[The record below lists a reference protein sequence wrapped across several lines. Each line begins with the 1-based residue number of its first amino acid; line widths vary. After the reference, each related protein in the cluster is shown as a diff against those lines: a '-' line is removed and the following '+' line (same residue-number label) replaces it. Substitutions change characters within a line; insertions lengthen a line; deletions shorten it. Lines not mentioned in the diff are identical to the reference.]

1 MAYFGLTMSMIKEP
15 PLVKYFLAAFGPD
28 PWFLDQAVERLG
40 REYLEGYL
48 GPVDFQSPDYD
59 VSETDYYCQEMG
71 PGLVKRYLS
80 FSNLLFPEH
89 LVYLKLLA
97 MDIEMATSRSR
108 GRTVNLDPGYL
119 FSGGLVL
126 STGKFSGHRLYLGR
140 GLWGEL
146 TLHFHRGAFEPQ
158 PWTYQDYRKP
168 EVIGLLASMRQSY
181 LRSLAGG
188 Q

>member
-1 MAYFGLTMSMIKEP
+1 MSLIKEP

-28 PWFLDQAVERLG
+28 PKRLDQAVERLG

-48 GPVDFQSPDYD
+48 GPVDFQSPDYEI
-59 VSETDYYCQEMG
+59 SETGYYCQEMG
-71 PGLVKRYLS
+71 PRLFKRYLA

-89 LVYLKLLA
+89 LVYIKLLA
-97 MDIEMATSRSR
+97 MDIETSSSR
-108 GRTVNLDPGYL
+108 PKGRTVNLDPGYL

-168 EVIGLLASMRQSY
+168 EVIGLLGSMRKSY
-181 LRSLAGG
+181 LEALAGG